1 MKHLFLFFILFFT
14 FQQNVWSDDLFNEFL
29 VAKSHMPD
37 SRFKET
43 VIVMLSHNQEGAVG
57 LVVNKP
63 IETLSISKL
72 FIGSNLH
79 PPENILNK
87 EITLYWG
94 GPVEPQNIYF
104 IHSSDYKSKDFIF
117 SNQDFTIT
125 RSPDVLFDIAVNEGP
140 KNYLIL
146 AGIAVWQPGQLDFEI
161 VQGDWYKKLNS
172 YIPLFNNGNE
182 MWSRLIRSQ
191 DI

>member
-1 MKHLFLFFILFFT
+1 MKHIFLFVILFFT

-72 FIGSNLH
+72 FTGNNLH
-79 PPENILNK
+79 PPEKILKK

-104 IHSSDYKSKDFIF
+104 IHSSDYTSKDFIF
-117 SNQDFTIT
+117 SNQNFTIT
-125 RSPDVLFDIAVNEGP
+125 RSPDILFDIAVNEGP

-146 AGIAVWQPGQLDFEI
+146 TGIAVWQPGQLDFEI

>member
-1 MKHLFLFFILFFT
+1 MKYLFLLLILFFS
-14 FQQNVWSDDLFNEFL
+14 FQQTTRSENILNEFL

-72 FIGSNLH
+72 FKGNNLH
-79 PPENILNK
+79 PPEKILKK

-94 GPVEPQNIYF
+94 GPVSLKTF
-104 IHSSDYKSKDFIF
+104 I
-117 SNQDFTIT
+117 
-125 RSPDVLFDIAVNEGP
+125 LF
-140 KNYLIL
+140 
-146 AGIAVWQPGQLDFEI
+146 
-161 VQGDWYKKLNS
+161 
-172 YIPLFNNGNE
+172 IPLITQVRILYFQIRI
-182 MWSRLIRSQ
+182 SLLHVHQTFFLI
-191 DI
+191 

>member
-1 MKHLFLFFILFFT
+1 MKHLFLFVILFFT

-43 VIVMLSHNQEGAVG
+43 VIIMLSHNQEGAVG

-87 EITLYWG
+87 EIT
-94 GPVEPQNIYF
+94 
-104 IHSSDYKSKDFIF
+104 
-117 SNQDFTIT
+117 
-125 RSPDVLFDIAVNEGP
+125 
-140 KNYLIL
+140 
-146 AGIAVWQPGQLDFEI
+146 
-161 VQGDWYKKLNS
+161 
-172 YIPLFNNGNE
+172 
-182 MWSRLIRSQ
+182 
-191 DI
+191 

>member
-1 MKHLFLFFILFFT
+1 MKHFFLFVILFFT
-14 FQQNVWSDDLFNEFL
+14 FHQNVWSEDLFNEFL

-72 FIGSNLH
+72 FIGNNLN
-79 PPENILNK
+79 PPENILKK

-94 GPVEPQNIYF
+94 GPVEPENIFF
-104 IHSSDYKSKDFIF
+104 IHSSDYKSKDFIL
-117 SNQDFTIT
+117 SNQNFTIT
-125 RSPDVLFDIAVNEGP
+125 RAPEVLFDIAVNKGP

-172 YIPLFNNGNE
+172 YIPLFNNGDE